1 MGQVEWYRRTTW
13 TSADAIDFAARLERS
28 RSAYHKAQY
37 LRIQAG
43 HLHTVGSPEL
53 TLVALGLLDQ
63 LLREWPDESQL
74 SLAHMQRAECL
85 VDLGQPIEALAA
97 YRDALEARRKAP
109 NWRND
114 AHLAFGELVVA
125 LGRRDLYDEVL
136 GVLNEVGDPGPFPS
150 QQYSAAATRALIA
163 DALHDHSAAAHW
175 AALAITSAN
184 RTESPFRRHR
194 TLGVVTSVEPQV
206 YARLQVLAGDDRD
219 REQPE

>member
-13 TSADAIDFAARLERS
+13 TTADAVDFTARLERS

-63 LLREWPDESQL
+63 LLREWPDESQV

-114 AHLAFGELVVA
+114 AHLAF
-125 LGRRDLYDEVL
+125 
-136 GVLNEVGDPGPFPS
+136 
-150 QQYSAAATRALIA
+150 
-163 DALHDHSAAAHW
+163 
-175 AALAITSAN
+175 
-184 RTESPFRRHR
+184 
-194 TLGVVTSVEPQV
+194 
-206 YARLQVLAGDDRD
+206 
-219 REQPE
+219 